1 MLNIILFS
9 LLALTFRAIRK
20 EYIYHMDLLIDKP
33 LIKMY
38 RRRIL
43 TLAWL
48 TTLCGAA
55 VIVSI
60 ISWFASI

>member
-1 MLNIILFS
+1 MLNITLFS
-9 LLALTFRAIRK
+9 LLAVLFHIIRK

-43 TLAWL
+43 ALAWL
-48 TTLCGAA
+48 ITLSWGAA
-55 VIVSI
+55 LASLID
-60 ISWFASI
+60 WFVLG